1 MKNKMILFLVLVLLF
16 LALPINAIK
25 QTGEVK
31 AFHDGNRY
39 LELTEIQKLSYVG
52 GLMDMLFEISQK
64 ESPEYYA
71 DLVLK
76 TEGMKQRQ
84 LMSIYDKF
92 LEEHPE
98 DWHFSAAYLF
108 DFAIREIVYE

>member
-1 MKNKMILFLVLVLLF
+1 MKNKMMLFLVLLLLF
-16 LALPINAIK
+16 SALPIHAIK

-31 AFHDGNRY
+31 AFNDGNRY
-39 LELTEIQKLSYVG
+39 LELTEIQKLSYVV

-64 ESPEYYA
+64 EWPEYYA

-76 TEGMKQRQ
+76 IKDMKQRQ
-84 LMSIYDKF
+84 LMSIFNKF

>member
-1 MKNKMILFLVLVLLF
+1 MILFLILLLLF
-16 LALPINAIK
+16 SALPINAIK
-25 QTGEVK
+25 GTGEVK
-31 AFHDGNRY
+31 SYHDGNRY

-52 GLMDMLFEISQK
+52 GLMDMLLQLSQQ

-71 DLVLK
+71 NLVLQ
-76 TEGMKQRQ
+76 TEGMPLKQ
-84 LMSIYDKF
+84 LMSIFDKF

-108 DFAIREIVYE
+108 GFVMWEIVYE